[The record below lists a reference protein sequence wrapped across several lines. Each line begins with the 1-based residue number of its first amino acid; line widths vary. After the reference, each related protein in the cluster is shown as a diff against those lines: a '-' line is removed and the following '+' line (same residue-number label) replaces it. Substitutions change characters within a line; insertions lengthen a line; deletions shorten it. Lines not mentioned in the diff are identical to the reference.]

1 MSRSASW
8 SVRPIAS
15 SSIRIGTNRKK
26 NCLPNISN
34 FTVDGRPQLSSA
46 TPAGPGATMS
56 FTNRISQALHDEHG
70 ATVALMERLEQM
82 LARARRSG
90 PPNTADSTVARL
102 LSDLSTS
109 MEAEVE
115 RHFAFEENHLFTYLE
130 AMGDGGIGAHLTSEH
145 AAMRPLAVRVA
156 ASARAAAA
164 NGFTPA
170 DCVQF
175 MRLSQELG
183 D

>member
-1 MSRSASW
+1 
-8 SVRPIAS
+8 
-15 SSIRIGTNRKK
+15 
-26 NCLPNISN
+26 
-34 FTVDGRPQLSSA
+34 
-46 TPAGPGATMS
+46 MS

-82 LARARRSG
+82 LARTRRSG
-90 PPNTADSTVARL
+90 PPNAADSSVARL

-156 ASARAAAA
+156 AIACAAAA
-164 NGFTPA
+164 NGFTSA
-170 DCVQF
+170 DWEEF

-183 D
+183 DCMLAHVQKEEMALLPVIEETMDSETEARLYQEYVENA